1 MLSVDDD
8 LTAVLRKKGTQVI
21 MRDGREHLVSES
33 YFYKTEAYYTI
44 VTSELEGRDITPSS
58 REVVE
63 AFVVPVCLM
72 KAEMAGIP
80 VCEWEISYAYA
91 PVPSILYGINY
102 FSDPA
107 DYIIL
112 NNPQTAGELVTHI
125 TNKLR
130 YPFCYQKIED
140 PAQVVSTLC
149 AFGRI
154 SAGDPAMT
162 SIADQIYRCFHI
174 PLFTI
179 VLVRNEGGY
188 LLSSLTPFKF
198 AKLSNRDRQL
208 IRDVVGEGTHG

>member
-1 MLSVDDD
+1 MPDD
-8 LTAVLRKKGTQVI
+8 LTAALRRKGIQVI
-21 MRDGREHLVSES
+21 TREGREHLVSES

-72 KAEMAGIP
+72 KAKMAGIP

-112 NNPQTAGELVTHI
+112 NNPQTAGELVSHI

-140 PAQVVSTLC
+140 PAHVVSTLC
-149 AFGRI
+149 VFGKI
-154 SAGDPAMT
+154 SPADPAMAA
-162 SIADQIYRCFHI
+162 IAERIYRCFRI

-179 VLVRNEGGY
+179 VLVRNGEEY

-198 AKLSNRDRQL
+198 AKLASRDRGL
-208 IRDVVGEGTHG
+208 IQEVIGEDAHG